1 MSGSSLSTSRLMEE
15 RKCWR
20 KDHPHGFWARPV
32 TTNGK
37 MDLYKWEVGFSF
49 FNNSKVFQEKKM

>member
-1 MSGSSLSTSRLMEE
+1 MEE